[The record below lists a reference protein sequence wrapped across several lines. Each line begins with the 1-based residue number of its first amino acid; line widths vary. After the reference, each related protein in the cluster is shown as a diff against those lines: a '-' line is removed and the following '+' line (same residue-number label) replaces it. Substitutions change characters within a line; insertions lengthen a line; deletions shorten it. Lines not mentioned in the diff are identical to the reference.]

1 VTDTPSTEA
10 SYVYDEANEARCTLP
25 DCHCRYSGR
34 PPRHPVAADTPSTEE
49 AADPPCHRASSSTYC
64 TTHDA
69 EWAMDGLFRCPAV
82 RRGSHRMTPDTPSTE
97 ALTVIER
104 ALRNAYGDVNEVW
117 MPWALIE
124 RAVRQEAAHT
134 SGLTDRA
141 VALIVGST
149 QDERGQP
156 PIEEAADT
164 SGLREALDVLDVIDG
179 IVDDTHPEGD
189 GCPLC
194 TALDDLRAALE
205 GATERPLDVDAER
218 LAEAMRGC
226 DGVAWP
232 KGWREAEHNF
242 DWVARQVAAA
252 YRRSA

>member
-1 VTDTPSTEA
+1 MTDLLHHVRVVVA
-10 SYVYDEANEARCTLP
+10 LYDN
-25 DCHCRYSGR
+25 D
-34 PPRHPVAADTPSTEE
+34 
-49 AADPPCHRASSSTYC
+49 
-64 TTHDA
+64 
-69 EWAMDGLFRCPAV
+69 M
-82 RRGSHRMTPDTPSTE
+82 E
-97 ALTVIER
+97 ALPG
-104 ALRNAYGDVNEVW
+104 GDNDPVPSWDDVMREF
-117 MPWALIE
+117 
-124 RAVRQEAAHT
+124 RKAVADADGSTQEEQEAAHT